1 LVFDK
6 KLQAHLSPIN
16 NRFNIYVGKTM
27 ATELAGLI
35 KADLAALTNEAS
47 RLAIAP
53 ALDAGAA
60 TGQQGASFSF
70 AQTMKEAITSVDHDE
85 RVASDKM
92 QAVDSG
98 KSDDLVGAMLSSQ
111 QASLSFSM
119 LMQVR
124 NKVMGAVDE
133 LIKLPV

>member
-1 LVFDK
+1 M
-6 KLQAHLSPIN
+6 Q
-16 NRFNIYVGKTM
+16 
-27 ATELAGLI
+27 TEMAGLI
-35 KADLAALTNEAS
+35 KADLASLTNEAQ

-53 ALDAGAA
+53 SVELLPQGGNHGA
-60 TGQQGASFSF
+60 FSF
-70 AQTMKEAITSVDHDE
+70 AQTMKNAVHSVDAEDQAAA
-85 RVASDKM
+85 VKM
-92 QAVDSG
+92 ADVETG
-98 KSDDLVGAMLSSQ
+98 KSDDLVGAMLASQ

>member
-1 LVFDK
+1 M
-6 KLQAHLSPIN
+6 Q
-16 NRFNIYVGKTM
+16 
-27 ATELAGLI
+27 TEMAGLI
-35 KADLAALTNEAS
+35 KADLAALTNEAQ

-53 ALDAGAA
+53 AAEAVTQG
-60 TGQQGASFSF
+60 GQGDFSF
-70 AQTMKEAITSVDHDE
+70 ANTLKAAVRSVDDQDQAAA
-85 RVASDKM
+85 VKM
-92 QAVDSG
+92 ADVETG
-98 KSDDLVGAMLSSQ
+98 KSDDLVGAMLASQ

>member
-1 LVFDK
+1 M
-6 KLQAHLSPIN
+6 
-16 NRFNIYVGKTM
+16 G
-27 ATELAGLI
+27 TELAGLI
-35 KADLAALTNEAS
+35 RADLAALSNDAS
-47 RLAIAP
+47 RLAVAP
-53 ALDAGAA
+53 SIDAAQL
-60 TGQQGASFSF
+60 GQGHAGNGGFSF
-70 AQTMKEAITSVDHDE
+70 AQTMKDAIAGVDQDQ

-92 QAVDSG
+92 AAVDAG

-133 LIKLPV
+133 LLKLPV

>member
-1 LVFDK
+1 M
-6 KLQAHLSPIN
+6 Q
-16 NRFNIYVGKTM
+16 
-27 ATELAGLI
+27 TEMAGLI
-35 KADLAALTNEAS
+35 KADLAALTNEAQ

-53 ALDAGAA
+53 AADAA
-60 TGQQGASFSF
+60 TQGGHGDFSF
-70 AQTMKEAITSVDHDE
+70 AQTFRDAVRSVNDQDQAAA
-85 RVASDKM
+85 VKM
-92 QAVDSG
+92 ADVETG
-98 KSDDLVGAMLSSQ
+98 KSDDLVGAMLASQ

>member
-1 LVFDK
+1 
-6 KLQAHLSPIN
+6 
-16 NRFNIYVGKTM
+16 M
-27 ATELAGLI
+27 AGLI
-35 KADLAALTNEAS
+35 KADLAALTNEAQ

-53 ALDAGAA
+53 AVEPVAQG
-60 TGQQGASFSF
+60 GQGDFSF
-70 AQTMKEAITSVDHDE
+70 GQVFKDAMRSVNEQD
-85 RVASDKM
+85 RAAAVKM
-92 QAVDSG
+92 ADVETG
-98 KSDDLVGAMLSSQ
+98 KSDDLVGAMLASQ

>member
-1 LVFDK
+1 
-6 KLQAHLSPIN
+6 
-16 NRFNIYVGKTM
+16 M

-35 KADLAALTNEAS
+35 RADLAALTNEAN
-47 RLAIAP
+47 RLGIAP
-53 ALDAGAA
+53 AAGTAAPGGAA
-60 TGQQGASFSF
+60 SATFSF
-70 AQTMKEAITSVDHDE
+70 GDSMKNAIASVDNDE
-85 RVASDKM
+85 RAAADKM
-92 QAVDSG
+92 GAVDSG

-133 LIKLPV
+133 LLKLPV

>member
-1 LVFDK
+1 M
-6 KLQAHLSPIN
+6 Q
-16 NRFNIYVGKTM
+16 
-27 ATELAGLI
+27 TEMAGLI
-35 KADLAALTNEAS
+35 KADLASLTNEAQ

-53 ALDAGAA
+53 SVEMGPQDAAHG
-60 TGQQGASFSF
+60 GFSF
-70 AQTMKEAITSVDHDE
+70 AQTMKKAVHSVDAEDQAAA
-85 RVASDKM
+85 VKM
-92 QAVDSG
+92 ADVETG
-98 KSDDLVGAMLSSQ
+98 KSDDLVGAMLASQ

>member
-1 LVFDK
+1 
-6 KLQAHLSPIN
+6 
-16 NRFNIYVGKTM
+16 M

-35 KADLAALTNEAS
+35 RADLAQLTNDAN

-53 ALDAGAA
+53 ALEMPAARAGSE
-60 TGQQGASFSF
+60 GAFSF
-70 AQTMKEAITSVDHDE
+70 TQTMKDTLASVDAEDRAAGA
-85 RVASDKM
+85 RVA
-92 QAVDSG
+92 AVDAG
-98 KSDDLVGAMLSSQ
+98 KSDDLVGAMLASQ

-119 LMQVR
+119 LVQVR

>member
-1 LVFDK
+1 M
-6 KLQAHLSPIN
+6 
-16 NRFNIYVGKTM
+16 M

-35 KADLAALTNEAS
+35 KADLAALSNDAG

-53 ALDAGAA
+53 AADAVPGA
-60 TGQQGASFSF
+60 QPMSSFTQS
-70 AQTMKEAITSVDHDE
+70 MKDAIASVDNDQ
-85 RVASDKM
+85 RMATDKM
-92 QAVDSG
+92 NAVDSG

-111 QASLSFSM
+111 QANLSFSM